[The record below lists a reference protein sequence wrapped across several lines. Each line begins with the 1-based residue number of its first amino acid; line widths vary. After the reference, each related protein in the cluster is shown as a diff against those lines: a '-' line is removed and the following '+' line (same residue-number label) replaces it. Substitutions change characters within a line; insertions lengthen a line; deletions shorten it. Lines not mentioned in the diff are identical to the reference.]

1 MISWTRHATL
11 AGALALAAV
20 APVGAAITTAPG
32 WVAGAIPTPG
42 TVQGGVVRAGDA
54 IFVGQGAFGA
64 GLQQV
69 IRLDGGVA
77 TTIATGFNSLGGFA
91 FAGGTLYVTDNG
103 GNLVGATTGDTVYA
117 IPNAL
122 TRTTALPALGAEV
135 VPSGS
140 IPFAQDVVVSGSDLV
155 VSDGTG
161 PGAGRVVKITGGV
174 ATNLVTGLDFTA
186 GVALAGGNLL
196 VGNVDGGFVGVVRAY
211 TLAGAPLGTVVGGLS
226 GCYAIA
232 VDNDGSLLVSG
243 GFAPDFS
250 SSTVL
255 AVAPGGAQSER
266 ASGFAFSSELFHDPA
281 RDETLVLDFGVNE
294 ITTICRDS
302 DLDGGCDADQSCVGG
317 VALTRAKLT
326 LTKTALPTGDD
337 GLKLTGE
344 MIVPTTPAP
353 DPVANG
359 VRLAVTGTNGTV
371 ADVTVP
377 GGAFDPIAR
386 SGWKV
391 NGAGT
396 AWTFTSKIGVA
407 GIVKVSVKQLPV
419 PAGRMKVKVT
429 GKHGAF
435 AAAPGDLPLA
445 VAFSLAPAGQCG
457 SADFGAG
464 DATCV
469 VAGANVRCKQ

>member
-11 AGALALAAV
+11 AGALALAAA

-77 TTIATGFNSLGGFA
+77 TTIATGFNSLSGFA

-103 GNLVGATTGDTVYA
+103 GNLAGATTGDTVYA
-117 IPNAL
+117 IPGAL
-122 TRTTALPALGAEV
+122 TRTTPLPALGAEV

-140 IPFAQDVVVSGSDLV
+140 IPFAQDVVVSGADLI

-174 ATNLVTGLDFTA
+174 ASNLVIGLDYTA
-186 GVALAGGNLL
+186 GVALRGGNLL
-196 VGNVDGGFVGVVRAY
+196 VGNVDGSFVGGVAEY
-211 TLAGAPLGTVVGGLS
+211 TLAGGLVGPVVGGLS
-226 GCYAIA
+226 GCYAIDR
-232 VDNDGSLLVSG
+232 DNDGHLLVSG
-243 GFAPDFS
+243 GFLPDFS

-255 AVAPGGAQSER
+255 AVAPGGAQSTR
-266 ASGFAFSSELFHDPA
+266 ASGFVFSTEMFHDTA
-281 RDETLVLDFGVNE
+281 RDETLVIDVAANA
-294 ITTICRDS
+294 ITTICRDT
-302 DLDGGCDADQSCVGG
+302 DLDGACDADQPCLGG
-317 VALTRAKLT
+317 VGLTRAKLT
-326 LTKTALPTGDD
+326 LTKVAAPTGDD
-337 GLKLTGE
+337 GLKLAGE
-344 MIVPTTPAP
+344 MIVPTTPAI
-353 DPVANG
+353 DPLADG
-359 VRLAVTGTNGTV
+359 VRLAVTGASGTI
-371 ADVTVP
+371 ADVAVP
-377 GGAFDPIAR
+377 PGAFDPGTR

-391 NGAGT
+391 NRAGT
-396 AWTFTSKIGVA
+396 AWTFISKTGVG
-407 GIVKVSVKQLPV
+407 GIVKVSVKTLPV
-419 PAGRMKVKVT
+419 PAGRVKVKVT
-429 GKHGAF
+429 GKKGTFVAGP
-435 AAAPGDLPLA
+435 ADLPL
-445 VAFSLAPAGQCG
+445 VATFSLAPAEQCG

-469 VAGANVRCKQ
+469 AAGATVRCKQ